1 MAAMTKEERARKAE
15 ELLTNP
21 LYLEVVENLRAAAVR
36 EWAAADNPLDREY
49 CHAKFVAASGLHKA
63 ILGEIER
70 ASTDEVRAGT
80 KDGHYRALYNKL
92 KELFR

>member
-1 MAAMTKEERARKAE
+1 MVAMTKEERARKAE

-36 EWAAADNPLDREY
+36 EWAAADNPLDRDY
-49 CHAKFVAASGLHKA
+49 CHARYVAASGLHKA
-63 ILGEIER
+63 ILAEVER
-70 ASTDEVRAGT
+70 ASNDEVRAGT
-80 KDGHYRALYNKL
+80 KDGHYRALYNKV